1 MAGFWKR
8 LFVKEPEAPAE
19 PAKSEDEVRLDMVRS
34 ALAGAQS
41 QRNLLNG
48 MLARLQKEIQAK
60 DLEFKRLAD
69 EIEGYPED
77 DPDCEMQRTLV
88 MAQLKAN
95 KASRNELKAR
105 VDGYASQLSDNE
117 RFMQQ
122 LKHAVE
128 TLEGTCAPGQA
139 LDPQALALVVFEIGR
154 KAEDWKRNL
163 GEFGAAA
170 AGLNPSVSMMEN
182 ADDEAEVKADLARR
196 AAKKKSSA
204 TPASEPA
211 AKSEP
216 ATSEEKKPA
225 TASTAAKP
233 LF

>member
-19 PAKSEDEVRLDMVRS
+19 PAKSEDEVRLEMARS

-69 EIEGYPED
+69 AIEGYPEG

-95 KASRNELKAR
+95 KASRTELKAR
-105 VDGYASQLSDNE
+105 VEGYASQLGDNE

-163 GEFGAAA
+163 GEFSAAA

-196 AAKKKSSA
+196 AAKKKAS
-204 TPASEPA
+204 PAPAAGPEPA
-211 AKSEP
+211 AS
-216 ATSEEKKPA
+216 AEKKPSSA
-225 TASTAAKP
+225 PAAAKP

>member
-19 PAKSEDEVRLDMVRS
+19 PAKSEDEVRLEMVRS

-69 EIEGYPED
+69 EIEGYPEG

-95 KASRNELKAR
+95 KASRTELKAR
-105 VDGYASQLSDNE
+105 VEGYASQLGDNE

-163 GEFGAAA
+163 GEFSAAA

-196 AAKKKSSA
+196 AAKKQAS
-204 TPASEPA
+204 PAPAAGPEPA
-211 AKSEP
+211 AS
-216 ATSEEKKPA
+216 AEKKPSSA
-225 TASTAAKP
+225 PAAAKP